1 MSISDDIRKINEGCV
16 KRFADLSE
24 QEILAL
30 AISNE
35 EEDSRIY
42 RGFAEG
48 LRQPYPASAKVFDQM
63 ADEEVRHRTML
74 FDLYRAKFGEYL
86 PLIRRQD
93 VKGFIAKKA
102 LWLMQPLN
110 LDEVRKYAE
119 GMEFEAA
126 RFYRRAAE
134 AARDASVRQLL
145 IGLGEAEVEHEGLA
159 HKLGEQ
165 ILTKSA
171 RAKEDETARRMFLLQ
186 YVQPGL
192 AGLMDGSVSTLA
204 PLFAAA
210 FATHNTWETFL
221 VGMAAGVGAGISM
234 GFAEAASDDGSLTG
248 RGAPW
253 LRGTVCGVMTTIG
266 GVGHTL
272 PYLIHDFW
280 VATILAVF
288 VVAVELVAI
297 SYIRYRFMDTP
308 FLSAAFQV
316 VLGGTL
322 VFLAGIFIGSS

>member
-1 MSISDDIRKINEGCV
+1 V
-16 KRFADLSE
+16 KRFSDLTE

-30 AISNE
+30 AISSE

-48 LRQPYPASAKVFDQM
+48 LRESYPASTKVFEGM
-63 ADEEVRHRTML
+63 ADEEVRHRTLL
-74 FDLYRAKFGEYL
+74 FDLYRSKFGDYL

-93 VKGFIAKKA
+93 VKGFIRHKP
-102 LWLMQPLN
+102 LWLMRPLG
-110 LDEVRKYAE
+110 LEEVRNYA
-119 GMEFEAA
+119 GSMEFEAQ
-126 RFYRRAAE
+126 RFYRKAAE
-134 AARDASVRQLL
+134 ATRDAPTRQLL
-145 IGLGEAEVEHEGLA
+145 DELAEAEAEHETLA
-159 HKLGEQ
+159 HKLGEEL
-165 ILTKSA
+165 LTGSA

-210 FATHNTWETFL
+210 FATHNSWETFL
-221 VGMAAGVGAGISM
+221 VGMAASVGAGISM

-253 LRGTVCGVMTTIG
+253 LRGSVCGAMTTIG

-272 PYLIHDFW
+272 PYLIQDFW
-280 VATILAVF
+280 LATALAVA
-288 VVAVELVAI
+288 VVAAELAAI

-308 FLSAAFQV
+308 FLTSAFQV
-316 VLGGTL
+316 MVGGAL
-322 VFLAGIFIGSS
+322 VFLAGMLIGSS

>member
-1 MSISDDIRKINEGCV
+1 V
-16 KRFADLSE
+16 KRFSDLTE

-48 LRQPYPASAKVFDQM
+48 LREQYAASAKVFDEM
-63 ADEEVRHRTML
+63 ADEEVRHRTVL
-74 FDLYRAKFGEYL
+74 FDLYRSKFGDFL

-93 VKGFIAKKA
+93 VKGFIHKKP
-102 LWLMQPLN
+102 LWLVRPLGIK
-110 LDEVRKYAE
+110 DVRKFAE
-119 GMEFEAA
+119 DMEFEAA
-126 RFYRRAAE
+126 RFYRRASE
-134 AARDASVRQLL
+134 STRDASTRQLL
-145 IGLGEAEVEHEGLA
+145 LELAEIEDQHEGIA
-159 HKLGEQ
+159 HRLGEQ

-221 VGMAAGVGAGISM
+221 VGLAASVGAGISM
-234 GFAEAASDDGSLTG
+234 GFAEALSDDGSLTG

-253 LRGTVCGVMTTIG
+253 IRGTVCGLMTGLG
-266 GVGHTL
+266 GLGHTL
-272 PYLIHDFW
+272 PYLIRDFW
-280 VATILAVF
+280 VATVLAVI
-288 VVAVELVAI
+288 VVAIELTAI
-297 SYIRYRFMDTP
+297 SYIRYRYMDTP
-308 FLSAAFQV
+308 FLAAAFQV
-316 VLGGTL
+316 VIGGTL
-322 VFLAGIFIGSS
+322 VFLAGIIIGNS

>member
-1 MSISDDIRKINEGCV
+1 V

-48 LRQPYPASAKVFDQM
+48 LREQYPASAQVFDEV
-63 ADEEVRHRTML
+63 AEEEVTHRTML
-74 FDLYRAKFGEYL
+74 FDLYRSKFGEYL

-93 VKGFIAKKA
+93 VKGFVRHKP
-102 LWLMQPLN
+102 LWLMRPLG
-110 LDEVRKYAE
+110 LDEVRKYAAN
-119 GMEFEAA
+119 MEYETE
-126 RFYRRAAE
+126 RFYRKAAE
-134 AARDASVRQLL
+134 TTRDASVRELL
-145 IGLGEAEVEHEGLA
+145 VRLAEAEAKHEDLA
-159 HKLGEQ
+159 ERLSGR
-165 ILTKSA
+165 ILTPSA
-171 RAKEDETARRMFLLQ
+171 REKEDETARRMFVLQ

-221 VGMAAGVGAGISM
+221 VGLAASVGAGISM
-234 GFAEAASDDGSLTG
+234 GFAEALSDDGSLTG

-253 LRGTVCGVMTTIG
+253 LRGTVCGVMTGLG
-266 GVGHTL
+266 GIGHTL
-272 PYLIHDFW
+272 PYLIRDFW
-280 VATILAVF
+280 IATSLAVA
-288 VVAVELVAI
+288 VVIVELAVI
-297 SYIRYRFMDTP
+297 SWIRYRFMDTP

-316 VLGGTL
+316 MVGGAL
-322 VFLAGIFIGSS
+322 VFLAGILIGSS